1 MHLLN
6 KLVVA
11 SIPAVPRPL
20 VRYFAGRY
28 IAGETLEDAVG
39 NGPRAE
45 RRGGVRDA
53 GRPR

>member
-11 SIPAVPRPL
+11 TLPAIPKPV

-28 IAGETLEDAVG
+28 IAGETIEDAIRTVKTTQS
-39 NGPRAE
+39 
-45 RRGGVRDA
+45 
-53 GRPR
+53 